1 MGAMLIVPW
10 DLPAADP
17 ASPVVQNLH
26 AFLGT
31 RGTAFPD

>member
-1 MGAMLIVPW
+1 MGAMLIVLW
-10 DLPAADP
+10 DLPADP

-31 RGTAFPD
+31 RSTAFPG